1 MDITLRPYEYG
12 SDDFKKAL
20 ILRYNI
26 LNLISGIN
34 STSLEFI
41 FGDHADEKDH
51 FMLGAFDGDTLLG
64 TLNLQ
69 KFYDYLLVRQFA
81 VHKSLQGTGIG
92 MKLIKYAHEF
102 AIEQGYRKLELHAR
116 MNTLGFYQK
125 AGYRMTGKYIFG
137 SNITL
142 VVMRTEL

>member
-1 MDITLRPYEYG
+1 MDITLKPYEHG
-12 SDDFKKAL
+12 SDDYRKAL

-26 LNLISGIN
+26 LNLIRGIDSN
-34 STSLEFI
+34 SLEFV
-41 FGDHADEKDH
+41 FGDHPDEKEH
-51 FMLGAFDGDTLLG
+51 FLLGAFDGDTMVG

-69 KFYDYLLVRQFA
+69 KINDHLLVRQFA
-81 VHKSLQGTGIG
+81 VHKSLQGSGIG
-92 MKLIKYAHEF
+92 MKLLKYAHEF
-102 AIEQGYRKLELHAR
+102 AVQQGYRKLELHAR

-125 AGYRMTGKYIFG
+125 AGYRMTGKYIYG